1 MRKCRSRGDSS
12 VPFGIQRAST
22 SHATHGSSCDYAA
35 CFLQLALACRVVWG
49 LWPRALLFL
58 VLGTNAARCSQ
69 TPTQPGRQATMAGAS
84 RRPVLM
90 LFCYKSCRALFSI
103 AWWQMSSWLLVSAL
117 FLVVGVVGHSCFGFL
132 SWPCREELQSPF
144 KQAGKHSK
152 L

>member
-22 SHATHGSSCDYAA
+22 SYATHGSSCDYTV
-35 CFLQLALACRVVWG
+35 CFSQLALATRVVWG

-84 RRPVLM
+84 RRPVLIP
-90 LFCYKSCRALFSI
+90 FCYKSCRALFSF
-103 AWWQMSSWLLVSAL
+103 AWWQCSSWLPLSAISL
-117 FLVVGVVGHSCFGFL
+117 HVGAVGLC
-132 SWPCREELQSPF
+132 EAAQSPSPSF
-144 KQAGKHSK
+144 SPLACSPSAAV
-152 L
+152 LAVTS